1 MRRYVQGLLFIRAVS
16 LAACAPLETRTDA
29 AAIENAAI
37 KADHEALA
45 NYYELK
51 AKELTRKAEAS
62 SHQARVYG
70 VFPYGSPKS
79 TVTFAQHY
87 NAVAARL
94 EAEAQES
101 LGRAAEHRKRAGFA
115 QQ

>member
-1 MRRYVQGLLFIRAVS
+1 MS
-16 LAACAPLETRTDA
+16 EPLENASTR
-29 AAIENAAI
+29 
-37 KADHEALA
+37 ADHEALA
-45 NYYELK
+45 TYYERK
-51 AKELTRKAEAS
+51 AKELTSEAEAGR
-62 SHQARVYG
+62 HTAEVYA

-87 NAVAARL
+87 QAVAARL

-101 LGRAAEHRKRAGFA
+101 LGRAAEHRKHAGFA